1 MFRENLLESA
11 PSGRKRKRWPIAL
24 AFSAE
29 MVVGALLVALP
40 LLSTGVISVSAHAP
54 LVATLGRPDLPRE
67 SHPPASG
74 GVSVPHP
81 LIVPITTACLGG
93 CLLNPHPAGTS
104 DAPNPGPPDVG
115 QPNGIPDLPF
125 GGPAA
130 PPELQQSKSK
140 PPVLISH
147 LAEAQLLTKVDPVYP
162 HMAIV
167 TGTQGEVR
175 LHAIIAKDGSIES
188 LNVISGHPM
197 LVRAAADAVRQW
209 RYRPYYL
216 NGQAVEVETF
226 ITVNFKKTNE

>member
-40 LLSTGVISVSAHAP
+40 LLSTGVISVSAHPQPISLNAVKVVRVRPTSSAGDTSGSIAP
-54 LVATLGRPDLPRE
+54 RRAVVTLLATNTKAPFFGPRRPDSYSDDPSPDTAISGNDKLP
-67 SHPPASG
+67 SDIVGDGKDHAPKLDSKHPPI
-74 GVSVPHP
+74 SV
-81 LIVPITTACLGG
+81 L
-93 CLLNPHPAGTS
+93 S
-104 DAPNPGPPDVG
+104 
-115 QPNGIPDLPF
+115 
-125 GGPAA
+125 
-130 PPELQQSKSK
+130 
-140 PPVLISH
+140 
-147 LAEAQLLTKVDPVYP
+147 EAQLLTKVEPAYP
-162 HMAIV
+162 HIAIV

-188 LNVISGHPM
+188 LSVISGHPI
-197 LVRAAADAVRQW
+197 LVGAAVAAVRQW

-226 ITVNFKKTNE
+226 ITVNFKKTKE